1 MILLLARV
9 QQHMLLRNWDVN
21 GSALIWSLNTLKWQ
35 NYEQMTLDELEILE
49 RTTFEMVVQAIT
61 DYVQESVVI
70 FREE

>member
-1 MILLLARV
+1 
-9 QQHMLLRNWDVN
+9 MLLRNWDVN